1 MDTTGIMGVTKRGK
15 RRSWSAGEKRMICA
29 QTRVPGVSV
38 SQIARRYNVNA
49 NQVFNWLKD
58 SRFSGSDTIE
68 DAAKFLPV
76 EIVSHVEHEANR
88 PVVDDGKI
96 EIALA
101 GGHRLSISGAYD
113 PEALAHLLRS
123 LSG

>member
-1 MDTTGIMGVTKRGK
+1 MTKCGK
-15 RRSWSAGEKRMICA
+15 RRSWSAGEKCMICA

-38 SQIARRYNVNA
+38 SQVARRYDVNA
-49 NQVFNWLKD
+49 NQIFNWLKNP
-58 SRFSGSDTIE
+58 RFAGSDSVD
-68 DAAKFLPV
+68 DAANFLPV
-76 EIVSHVEHEANR
+76 EIVSPVAHEAAR
-88 PVVDDGKI
+88 PVADEGKI
-96 EIALA
+96 EITLS

>member
-1 MDTTGIMGVTKRGK
+1 MAK
-15 RRSWSAGEKRMICA
+15 RRRRRNWSDDEKRMICV
-29 QTRVPGVSV
+29 QTRFAGVSV
-38 SQIARRYNVNA
+38 SQVARRYDVNA

-58 SRFSGSDTIE
+58 SRFPRSDTIE

-113 PEALAHLLRS
+113 PEALAH
-123 LSG
+123 

>member
-1 MDTTGIMGVTKRGK
+1 MTKRGK
-15 RRSWSAGEKRMICA
+15 RRRWSDDEKRMICA

-38 SQIARRYNVNA
+38 SQVARRYNVNA

-58 SRFSGSDTIE
+58 SRFSTSDKVEGT
-68 DAAKFLPV
+68 ANFLPV
-76 EIVSHVEHEANR
+76 EIVSHVEHEAER
-88 PVVDDGKI
+88 LVADDRKI

-113 PEALAHLLRS
+113 PEALARLLRS
-123 LSG
+123 LSE

>member
-1 MDTTGIMGVTKRGK
+1 VTKSGK

-38 SQIARRYNVNA
+38 SQFARRYDVNA
-49 NQVFNWLKD
+49 NQIFNWLKD
-58 SRFSGSDTIE
+58 PRFAVSSEVD
-68 DAAKFLPV
+68 DAANFLPV
-76 EIVSHVEHEANR
+76 EIVSPVAHEATH
-88 PVVDDGKI
+88 PVADEGKI
-96 EIALA
+96 EIILA

-113 PEALAHLLRS
+113 PDALAHLLRS

>member
-1 MDTTGIMGVTKRGK
+1 VTDRQK
-15 RRSWSAGEKRMICA
+15 RRRWSDEEKRVICA
-29 QTRVPGVSV
+29 QARLSGVSV
-38 SQIARRYNVNA
+38 SQVARRYAVNA

-58 SRFSGSDTIE
+58 ARFQARQDVDEASC
-68 DAAKFLPV
+68 FLPV
-76 EIVSHVEHEANR
+76 EIVAPVPRADER
-88 PVVDDGKI
+88 PAAIPQASDGVI

-113 PEALAHLLRS
+113 PDALARLIRK